1 MGARGKFERLPN
13 GDQES
18 VELRFQPVNGRVES
32 DVLWSAPEYPH
43 MGPDIFDTKADGVK
57 LIEAAL
63 VQARQEDKRVI
74 VLFGANWCP
83 WCRRLHLAFTST
95 PTVRQRIQQKFV
107 LVYID
112 ANMRN
117 DRKRNAA
124 VIERYG
130 NPLQHG
136 IPVFVV
142 LDREGTQLTTRES
155 QSLAAATDEAT
166 AGLIRAFLDKWAK

>member
-1 MGARGKFERLPN
+1 MWKAFSLMLGLALLLP
-13 GDQES
+13 G
-18 VELRFQPVNGRVES
+18 
-32 DVLWSAPEYPH
+32 
-43 MGPDIFDTKADGVK
+43 
-57 LIEAAL
+57 AAL
-63 VQARQEDKRVI
+63 PA
-74 VLFGANWCP
+74 A
-83 WCRRLHLAFTST
+83 ATSSSKAAAELSA
-95 PTVRQRIQQKFV
+95 VRQRIQQKFV